1 MEIAPLS
8 VWLKTKSMPVI
19 IAGPCSAESEEQVM
33 TTARKLQENV
43 DISLFRAGIW
53 KPRTR
58 PGAFEGLGEA
68 ALPWLK
74 RVRNELGI
82 PVCTEVANPYHVEL
96 ALKYEVDA
104 LWIGARTTTSPFAV
118 QEIASA
124 LSGTDIPVLI
134 KNPISSDLNLWVGAF
149 ERFSKSKIK
158 KMAGV
163 HRGFSTSLDSRYRNS
178 PIWKNPIELKLLIPN
193 LPIFCDPSHIAGN
206 RDLIGE
212 VCQRAIDLSFD
223 GLMVESHCNPDL
235 ALSDKNQQI
244 EPQKLKAILS
254 ELSYKTEYS
263 PNKNFEIELESLRE
277 KIDQID
283 YELLGNLKMRMEIV
297 KQIGRAKRENKVTP
311 LQKNRIE
318 YLLKQ
323 RSSKAKDLGLSE
335 EFIREIFSYIHSES
349 LKSQTEIMDNN

>member
-8 VWLKTKSMPVI
+8 VWLKTKSNPVI
-19 IAGPCSAESEEQVM
+19 IAGPCSAESEDQVIN
-33 TTARKLQENV
+33 TAHHLCATIDV
-43 DISLFRAGIW
+43 SLFRAGIW

-58 PGAFEGLGEA
+58 PGSFEGLGEV
-68 ALPWLK
+68 ALPWLR
-74 RVRNELGI
+74 RVKNEFGI

-96 ALKYEVDA
+96 ALKYEIDA

-124 LSGTDIPVLI
+124 VSGTDIPILI
-134 KNPISSDLNLWVGAF
+134 KNPISSDLNLWVGAI
-149 ERFSKSKIK
+149 ERFSQAKIK
-158 KMAGV
+158 KLAAI

-193 LPIFCDPSHIAGN
+193 LPIICDPSHIAGD
-206 RDLIGE
+206 RSLISE
-212 VCQRAIDLSFD
+212 VCQRAIDLNFD
-223 GLMVESHCNPDL
+223 GLMIESHHNPDL
-235 ALSDKNQQI
+235 ALSDKKQQI
-244 EPQKLKAILS
+244 NPQTLKRILS

-297 KQIGRAKRENKVTP
+297 KQIGKAKRENKVTP

-323 RSSKAKDLGLSE
+323 RSDKARALGLSE
-335 EFIREIFSYIHSES
+335 EFIREIFSFIHSES

>member
-212 VCQRAIDLSFD
+212 V
-223 GLMVESHCNPDL
+223 
-235 ALSDKNQQI
+235 
-244 EPQKLKAILS
+244 
-254 ELSYKTEYS
+254 
-263 PNKNFEIELESLRE
+263 
-277 KIDQID
+277 
-283 YELLGNLKMRMEIV
+283 
-297 KQIGRAKRENKVTP
+297 
-311 LQKNRIE
+311 
-318 YLLKQ
+318 
-323 RSSKAKDLGLSE
+323 
-335 EFIREIFSYIHSES
+335 
-349 LKSQTEIMDNN
+349 

>member
-8 VWLKTKSMPVI
+8 VWLKTKSIPLI
-19 IAGPCSAESEEQVM
+19 IAGPCSAESEDQVI
-33 TTARKLQENV
+33 TTARQLCENV
-43 DISLFRAGIW
+43 NISLFRAGIW

-58 PGAFEGLGEA
+58 PGLFEGLGEV

-74 RVRNELGI
+74 RVRDELGV

-96 ALKYEVDA
+96 ALKYEIDA
-104 LWIGARTTTSPFAV
+104 LWVGARTTTSPFAV

-124 LSGTDIPVLI
+124 VSGVDIPILI
-134 KNPISSDLNLWVGAF
+134 KNPISSDLNLWVGAI
-149 ERFSKSKIK
+149 ERFSKANIK
-158 KMAGV
+158 KLAAV

-178 PIWKNPIELKLLIPN
+178 PIWKNPIELKLLFPN
-193 LPIFCDPSHIAGN
+193 LPIICDPSHIAGDRN
-206 RDLIGE
+206 LISE
-212 VCQRAIDLSFD
+212 VCQRAIDLNFD
-223 GLMVESHCNPDL
+223 GLMVESHHNPDF

-244 EPQKLKAILS
+244 DPKTLKLILS
-254 ELSYKTEYS
+254 DLFYKTEYS
-263 PNKNFEIELESLRE
+263 PNKNFEMELESLRE

-323 RSSKAKDLGLSE
+323 RAGKAKDLGLSE